1 MNKILSIEKIDRF
14 GRVIESG
21 RDDGRDYGIEDSVR
35 EMEGAAHAEPSLRNL
50 PAGRRGRG
58 SVRVRVTPEEGEPF
72 TISGGRA
79 ARLGLRAGEDL
90 APEVYQE
97 ILQELRASCM
107 QRCGTLLGSR
117 DYPERRLRTKLEDAG
132 YPASVIEECMDKL
145 RQARYLDDRR
155 YAQTYVR
162 SHLSDRSRLRIRRD
176 LSERGIPDEYIEE
189 AFAEIEEETD
199 PDQVQLDQIRRLLKK
214 RGYDPGEADYAM
226 RQKTM
231 AFLHRKGYETDLIR
245 RAMEDAESGY

>member
-1 MNKILSIEKIDRF
+1 MNRILSIDKIDRF
-14 GRVIESG
+14 GRIVESCG
-21 RDDGRDYGIEDSVR
+21 DDGREYGIKDGMEK
-35 EMEGAAHAEPSLRNL
+35 MEGAAHAEPSLRDL
-50 PAGRRGRG
+50 PAAGRG
-58 SVRVRVTPEEGEPF
+58 HVPSRVRVTPEEGEPF
-72 TISGGRA
+72 TISGRRA
-79 ARLGLRAGEDL
+79 VRLGLRPGEDL
-90 APEVYQE
+90 APEIHRE
-97 ILQELRASCM
+97 ILQTLRVSCM

-214 RGYDPGEADYAM
+214 RGYSPEEADYAM

-245 RAMEDAESGY
+245 RVMEADS